1 MLTRRRDD
9 DMGLAAGA
17 GHKNQ
22 EVMRSMQVRQSK
34 SSSSMV
40 LAMQRQVGS
49 VLTKLRKGIR
59 GLENELAQLL
69 RHEQMLAQLA
79 GRKVQKRTVAGRTR
93 ASTGGYVPGGRID
106 WKNVLAQLPSQFKAS
121 NVRQVRGLA
130 DKRPSEIFAGIT
142 RWIEAGSVKRKE
154 RGLYER
160 VAHKSSSVR
169 L

>member
-1 MLTRRRDD
+1 MPQR
-9 DMGLAAGA
+9 
-17 GHKNQ
+17 
-22 EVMRSMQVRQSK
+22 K
-34 SSSSMV
+34 SSGSMV
-40 LAMQRQVGS
+40 LAMQRQADS
-49 VLTKLRKGIR
+49 VLNKLRKSIR
-59 GLENELAQLL
+59 RLESELAQLA

-79 GRKVQKRTVAGRTR
+79 GRRVQKRTLAERTR
-93 ASTGGYVPGGRID
+93 ASTGENVPGGRID

-160 VAHKSSSVR
+160 VAHEFSSVCPSSKLR
-169 L
+169 RKAARKK